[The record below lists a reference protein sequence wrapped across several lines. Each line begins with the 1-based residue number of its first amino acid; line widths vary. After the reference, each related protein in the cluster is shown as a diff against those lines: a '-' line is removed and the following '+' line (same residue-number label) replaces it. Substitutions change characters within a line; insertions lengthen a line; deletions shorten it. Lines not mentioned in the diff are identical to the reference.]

1 MCAVD
6 SECTQNRQVRE
17 SVLID
22 LTIKSARHL
31 VVDPS
36 ATVDLGL
43 RSTAM
48 LGNKALSKRG
58 VLTSKC
64 PTEHCCCYELG
75 GRRENRAPHFP
86 R

>member
-43 RSTAM
+43 RSSAEQARC
-48 LGNKALSKRG
+48 LDIEVSHRALLLPRI
-58 VLTSKC
+58 
-64 PTEHCCCYELG
+64 
-75 GRRENRAPHFP
+75 GRT
-86 R
+86 